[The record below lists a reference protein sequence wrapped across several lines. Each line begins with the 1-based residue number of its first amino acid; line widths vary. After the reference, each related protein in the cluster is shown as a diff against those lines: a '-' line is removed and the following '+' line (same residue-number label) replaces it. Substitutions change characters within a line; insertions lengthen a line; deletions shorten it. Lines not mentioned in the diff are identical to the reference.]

1 MKKVLNV
8 LFYIVMI
15 TILILVLFP
24 IIYTFLASFKSN
36 AEILVNPGRV
46 FPEHFTLENY
56 KIAWNSED
64 FDVKRLV
71 WNSTYYTAICV
82 CMGILKSSMAGY
94 VFARAEFPG
103 KKIMFAAFSA
113 LLFIK
118 LGSITVYPLFN
129 ILNKIHLNKSLFG
142 LIVVK
147 VFGVPVVY
155 IYLVKSFVTALPRE
169 LDEAAKID
177 GCSFAGTFFGVIA
190 PLLKPVMA
198 TIGIL
203 SFKNTWNEYLMPTI
217 FTLGNP
223 SQRTLIAGV
232 VALKS
237 TGNAASSWNLM
248 LAGSVIALVP
258 VLLVY
263 TFANK
268 FFVTGL
274 ASGAVKG

>member
-8 LFYIVMI
+8 LFYIVLI

-177 GCSFAGTFFGVIA
+177 GCSFAGTFFRVIA

>member
-8 LFYIVMI
+8 LFYIVLI

-177 GCSFAGTFFGVIA
+177 GCSFAGTFFRVIA

-268 FFVTGL
+268 ILVTGL

>member
-103 KKIMFAAFSA
+103 KMIMFAAFSA

-177 GCSFAGTFFGVIA
+177 GCSFAGTFFRVIA

-248 LAGSVIALVP
+248 LAGSVIALGP

>member
-177 GCSFAGTFFGVIA
+177 GCSFAGTFFRVIA

-232 VALKS
+232 VA

-248 LAGSVIALVP
+248 RAGSVIALVP

>member
-177 GCSFAGTFFGVIA
+177 GCSFAGTFFRVIA

-263 TFANK
+263 TFANR

>member
-1 MKKVLNV
+1 M
-8 LFYIVMI
+8 
-15 TILILVLFP
+15 
-24 IIYTFLASFKSN
+24 
-36 AEILVNPGRV
+36 EILVNPGRV

-177 GCSFAGTFFGVIA
+177 GCSFAGTFFRVIA

>member
-8 LFYIVMI
+8 LFYAVMI
-15 TILILVLFP
+15 IILILVLFP

-36 AEILVNPGRV
+36 AEILVNPGKV
-46 FPEHFTLENY
+46 FPEHFTFENY
-56 KIAWNSED
+56 KIAWNAED

-82 CMGILKSSMAGY
+82 CMALLKSSMAGY

-103 KKIMFAAFSA
+103 KKIMFTAFSA

-147 VFGVPVVY
+147 VFSIPVVY
-155 IYLVKSFVTALPRE
+155 IYLVKSFVTALPKE

-177 GCSFAGTFFGVIA
+177 GCSFAGTFFRVIA

-248 LAGSVIALVP
+248 LAGSVIALIP

>member
-15 TILILVLFP
+15 TILMLVLFP

-177 GCSFAGTFFGVIA
+177 GCSFAGTFFRVIA

>member
-177 GCSFAGTFFGVIA
+177 GCSFAGTFFRVIA

-248 LAGSVIALVP
+248 LAGSVIALIP

>member
-8 LFYIVMI
+8 LFYIVLI

-46 FPEHFTLENY
+46 FPEYFTLENY

-177 GCSFAGTFFGVIA
+177 GCSFAGTFFRVIA

>member
-118 LGSITVYPLFN
+118 LGSITAYPLFN

-177 GCSFAGTFFGVIA
+177 GCSFAGTFFRVIA

>member
-177 GCSFAGTFFGVIA
+177 GCSFAGTFFRVIA

-248 LAGSVIALVP
+248 LAGTTVALIP
-258 VLLVY
+258 VL
-263 TFANK
+263 FAKAVGNK
-268 FFVTGL
+268 YFVKGI

>member
-8 LFYIVMI
+8 LFYIVLI

-147 VFGVPVVY
+147 VFGVPVGY

-177 GCSFAGTFFGVIA
+177 GCSFAGTFFRVIA

>member
-129 ILNKIHLNKSLFG
+129 ILNKIHLNKSLFE

-177 GCSFAGTFFGVIA
+177 GCSFAGTFFRVIA

-263 TFANK
+263 TFANR

>member
-177 GCSFAGTFFGVIA
+177 GCSFAGTFFRVIA

>member
-1 MKKVLNV
+1 M
-8 LFYIVMI
+8 
-15 TILILVLFP
+15 
-24 IIYTFLASFKSN
+24 ASFKSN
-36 AEILVNPGRV
+36 AEILVNPGKV
-46 FPEHFTLENY
+46 FPEHFTFENY
-56 KIAWNSED
+56 KIAWNAED

-82 CMGILKSSMAGY
+82 CMALLKSSMAGY

-103 KKIMFAAFSA
+103 KKIMFTAFSA

-147 VFGVPVVY
+147 VFSIPVVY
-155 IYLVKSFVTALPRE
+155 IYLVKSFVTALPKE

-177 GCSFAGTFFGVIA
+177 GCSFAGTFFRVIA

-248 LAGSVIALVP
+248 LAGSVIALIP

>member
-129 ILNKIHLNKSLFG
+129 ILHKIHLNKSLFG

-177 GCSFAGTFFGVIA
+177 GCSFAGTFFRVIA

>member
-8 LFYIVMI
+8 LFYAVMI
-15 TILILVLFP
+15 AILIIVLFP

-36 AEILVNPGRV
+36 AEILVNPGKV
-46 FPEHFTLENY
+46 FPEHFTFENY
-56 KIAWNSED
+56 KIAWNAED

-82 CMGILKSSMAGY
+82 CMSLLKSSMAGY

-103 KKIMFAAFSA
+103 KKIMFTAFSA

-147 VFGVPVVY
+147 VFSIPVVY
-155 IYLVKSFVTALPRE
+155 IYLVKSFVTALPKE

-177 GCSFAGTFFGVIA
+177 GCSFAGTFFRVIA
-190 PLLKPVMA
+190 PLLKPVLA

-248 LAGSVIALVP
+248 LAGSVIALLP
-258 VLLVY
+258 VLVVY

>member
-177 GCSFAGTFFGVIA
+177 GCSFAGTFFRVIA

-217 FTLGNP
+217 FTFGNP